1 MNEKITMTQPPQAA
15 AALVTGGTAGIGL
28 ACAAALLRIGF
39 SGVVITGRSRERG
52 EAAVETLRRGAA
64 GADVRFLSADAS
76 TVDGARASADACVEW
91 FGRVD
96 VLVSCAGGAP
106 FPRLMHET
114 PIENVIP
121 TISSITSG
129 VLLPAR
135 AVLPVMMAQK
145 SGSIICIASDASK
158 VATPGEVSIGA
169 AMAAIAMFC
178 RGLAIEAKRSGIRVN
193 CVTPSIVK
201 GTPFYDQLMADPFS
215 SKLFSKAER
224 LAALGVVDADEVA
237 DLVAFLAT
245 PASAKI
251 TGQTISVNGGI
262 SAA

>member
-1 MNEKITMTQPPQAA
+1 MTQLSESAV
-15 AALVTGGTAGIGL
+15 ALVTGGTAGIGL
-28 ACAAALLRIGF
+28 ACAAALVRAGSSKI
-39 SGVVITGRSRERG
+39 VITGRSRERG
-52 EAAVETLRRGAA
+52 ETAVQTLKRHAA
-64 GADVRFLSADAS
+64 GTDIRFLAADAS
-76 TVDGARASADACVEW
+76 TVEGACASTDACVEW

-96 VLVSCAGGAP
+96 TLVSCAGGAP

-135 AVLPVMMAQK
+135 AVLPVMMQQK
-145 SGSIICIASDASK
+145 SGSIVCIASDASK
-158 VATPGEVSIGA
+158 VATPGEVAIGA
-169 AMAAIAMFC
+169 AMSAIAMFC

-201 GTPFYDQLMADPFS
+201 GTPFYDMLMADPFS

-224 LAALGVVDADEVA
+224 LAGLGVVDADEVA

-245 PASAKI
+245 PASAKV

>member
-1 MNEKITMTQPPQAA
+1 MVEMTNMSARS

-28 ACAAALLRIGF
+28 ACAAALARAGF
-39 SGVVITGRSRERG
+39 ASIVITGRSPERG
-52 EAAVETLRRGAA
+52 EAAIETLRRGA
-64 GADVRFLSADAS
+64 GAADIRFLAADAS
-76 TVDGARASADACVEW
+76 TVEGAKASAAACVEW
-91 FGRVD
+91 FGRID

-106 FPRLMHET
+106 FPRLMHEM

-135 AVLPVMMAQK
+135 AVLPVMMEQK
-145 SGSIICIASDASK
+145 SGSIVCIASDASK
-158 VATPGEVSIGA
+158 VATPGEVAIGA

-201 GTPFYDQLMADPFS
+201 GTPFYDMLMADPFS

-237 DLVAFLAT
+237 ALVAFLAT
-245 PASAKI
+245 PASAKV

>member
-1 MNEKITMTQPPQAA
+1 MKQLSERAV
-15 AALVTGGTAGIGL
+15 ALVTGGTAGIGL
-28 ACAAALLRIGF
+28 ACATALARVGF
-39 SGVVITGRSRERG
+39 RKLFITGRSRERG
-52 EAAVETLRRGAA
+52 EAALDTLRRDAPAA
-64 GADVRFLSADAS
+64 DIRFISADAS
-76 TVDGARASADACVEW
+76 SVEGARASAAACVEG
-91 FGRVD
+91 FHRID
-96 VLVSCAGGAP
+96 ALVSCAGGAP
-106 FPRLMHET
+106 FPRLMHEM
-114 PIENVIP
+114 PIEDVIP

-135 AVLPVMMAQK
+135 AVLPTMMEQK
-145 SGSIICIASDASK
+145 SGSIICVASDAAK
-158 VATPGEVSIGA
+158 VATPGEVAIGA
-169 AMAAIAMFC
+169 AMAAITMFC

-201 GTPFYDQLMADPFS
+201 GTPFYDMLMADPFS

-224 LAALGVVDADEVA
+224 LASLGVVDADEVA

-245 PASAKI
+245 PASAKV